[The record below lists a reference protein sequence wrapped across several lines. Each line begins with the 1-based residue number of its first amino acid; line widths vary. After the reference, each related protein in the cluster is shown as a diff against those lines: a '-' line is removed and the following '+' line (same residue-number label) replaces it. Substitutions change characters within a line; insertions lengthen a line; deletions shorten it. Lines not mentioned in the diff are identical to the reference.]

1 MTLKSDEIFKE
12 KLTGGMK
19 NDIKNFI
26 NFYDSSCKSGN
37 LLFSGFVLFKAY
49 KFLNEKKSYVS

>member
-12 KLTGGMK
+12 KLTGGLK
-19 NDIKNFI
+19 NDVKNFT
-26 NFYDSSCKSGN
+26 NFYDSSCKSKN
-37 LLFSGFVLFKAY
+37 LLFSGFVLFKAD

>member
-26 NFYDSSCKSGN
+26 NFYDSSYKSEN

-49 KFLNEKKSYVS
+49 EFLNEKKSYVS